1 MNSITA
7 EKTLQDRFAA
17 AVRRLF
23 DGKVYS
29 SLNDRQR
36 EAVYAVN
43 GPLLVLAGAG
53 SGKTTVL
60 VSRISHI
67 IRFGDL
73 YANPSAA
80 VTRLSEE
87 DVAAIEGAASS
98 DLSAED
104 AASLLETYAV
114 SPCPPWAVLAIT
126 FTNKAANEMKN
137 RLESTIG
144 DDASEIWAGTFH
156 SVAVRI
162 LRRFG
167 EKVGYRPG
175 FTIYDTDDS
184 KRLLTLVMKELN
196 IDEKNF
202 PVRSVMTTISRAKDK
217 LLTPDG
223 FEAEAGKD
231 YKLSQ
236 ISRIYREYQRRMK
249 ESNVLDF
256 DDLIMQTV
264 FLLKTD
270 EDARG
275 YYQHRFKY
283 VSVDEYQDTNRAQFE
298 MIRLLSD
305 FHRNLMVV
313 GDDDQSIYKF
323 RGATIENILNF
334 DKELDNVRVVKL
346 EQNYRSTQNIL
357 DAANAVI
364 KNNTTR
370 RGKELW
376 TGNGA
381 GELIRVKKVDTQS
394 EEGKYVA
401 NRVLELK
408 SKDNLRYSDFAV
420 LYRVNAQ
427 SNSIEHALSASG
439 VPYRVLG
446 GLRFYERKEIK
457 DILAYLCV
465 INNTSDDL
473 RLRRIVNEPKRKIGD
488 ATMQAVESIA
498 RAEGVS
504 MFDVMRRSDR
514 YTAISKT
521 APKLKEFVQLIETLR
536 ERSKTEELH
545 RLIEL
550 AIDMTGYREMLLNS
564 GDDALD
570 RLQNISEL
578 VSNAV
583 EFENTHDLNAA
594 PADGESASD
603 DGEKAPSHDGE
614 LQSFLEE
621 ISLVT
626 DIDNYDA
633 SADAVTLM
641 TIHSAK
647 GLEFPV
653 VFLPGMEEGIFPG
666 NQASMYPD
674 ELEEERRLAYVAIT
688 RAKKR
693 LFMIHARERMI
704 YGRSQYNQESRFIK
718 ELPEECVETDQ
729 DRAQAQPQ
737 TRGRRRPTMSR
748 EMKSTPDLL
757 KNTPERK
764 DYERFDIGERVKH
777 ATFGLGTVLSAKEMG
792 RDMLYEIA
800 FDTVGTKKLMAT
812 FARLTKA

>member
-7 EKTLQDRFAA
+7 EKALQDRFAA

-29 SLNDRQR
+29 SLNDKQR

-73 YANPSAA
+73 YANPSAT

-420 LYRVNAQ
+420 LYRV
-427 SNSIEHALSASG
+427 
-439 VPYRVLG
+439 
-446 GLRFYERKEIK
+446 
-457 DILAYLCV
+457 
-465 INNTSDDL
+465 
-473 RLRRIVNEPKRKIGD
+473 
-488 ATMQAVESIA
+488 
-498 RAEGVS
+498 
-504 MFDVMRRSDR
+504 
-514 YTAISKT
+514 
-521 APKLKEFVQLIETLR
+521 
-536 ERSKTEELH
+536 
-545 RLIEL
+545 
-550 AIDMTGYREMLLNS
+550 
-564 GDDALD
+564 
-570 RLQNISEL
+570 
-578 VSNAV
+578 
-583 EFENTHDLNAA
+583 
-594 PADGESASD
+594 
-603 DGEKAPSHDGE
+603 
-614 LQSFLEE
+614 
-621 ISLVT
+621 
-626 DIDNYDA
+626 
-633 SADAVTLM
+633 
-641 TIHSAK
+641 
-647 GLEFPV
+647 
-653 VFLPGMEEGIFPG
+653 
-666 NQASMYPD
+666 
-674 ELEEERRLAYVAIT
+674 
-688 RAKKR
+688 
-693 LFMIHARERMI
+693 
-704 YGRSQYNQESRFIK
+704 
-718 ELPEECVETDQ
+718 
-729 DRAQAQPQ
+729 
-737 TRGRRRPTMSR
+737 
-748 EMKSTPDLL
+748 
-757 KNTPERK
+757 
-764 DYERFDIGERVKH
+764 
-777 ATFGLGTVLSAKEMG
+777 
-792 RDMLYEIA
+792 
-800 FDTVGTKKLMAT
+800 
-812 FARLTKA
+812 